1 MHSGAS
7 EEDGAIGVL
16 SADTPRAPESELS
29 NRCLFLETVAA
40 LVGTQVAWL
49 QEDLARQHFRHTTE
63 QAETRITSGSIIA
76 HSKSML
82 HVLHQVHQ
90 VGSSHAI
97 VLLRGE
103 SGVGKELMA
112 QALHEASPRKDKPL
126 IKINCAALPSALIEG
141 ELFGWQKGAF
151 TGVFQQ
157 ADKGTLFL
165 DEIGD
170 LSLSAQAKLLRVL
183 QDGVVQ
189 PLGTEKSIAVDV
201 RIICATNRHL
211 EKCVEAGTFRKDLYY
226 RINIF
231 PIFIPPLRDRTDD
244 IIPLANYYLKKYAEE
259 YKRPVSRISTPAM
272 DLLTGYKWPGNIREL
287 RNTMERAVLVCDE
300 EAIRAY
306 HLPTDM
312 QKSGQAN
319 TLREHGAGFTET
331 VERLEKDLIVDAL
344 RNAQGNIHQ
353 SARDIG
359 LTYRIIYYKI
369 KKYGINYHDFLP
381 SPSKGGRK
389 E

>member
-1 MHSGAS
+1 M
-7 EEDGAIGVL
+7 
-16 SADTPRAPESELS
+16 
-29 NRCLFLETVAA
+29 AA

-126 IKINCAALPSALIEG
+126 IKINCAALPSELIEG

-151 TGVFQQ
+151 TGAFQNHKGVFQQ

-244 IIPLANYYLKKYAEE
+244 IIPLVNYYLKKYAEE

>member
-1 MHSGAS
+1 M
-7 EEDGAIGVL
+7 
-16 SADTPRAPESELS
+16 
-29 NRCLFLETVAA
+29 
-40 LVGTQVAWL
+40 
-49 QEDLARQHFRHTTE
+49 
-63 QAETRITSGSIIA
+63 
-76 HSKSML
+76 
-82 HVLHQVHQ
+82 LHQVHQ

-126 IKINCAALPSALIEG
+126 IKINCAALPSELIEG

-151 TGVFQQ
+151 TGAFQNHKGVFQQ

>member
-1 MHSGAS
+1 M
-7 EEDGAIGVL
+7 
-16 SADTPRAPESELS
+16 
-29 NRCLFLETVAA
+29 
-40 LVGTQVAWL
+40 
-49 QEDLARQHFRHTTE
+49 
-63 QAETRITSGSIIA
+63 
-76 HSKSML
+76 
-82 HVLHQVHQ
+82 
-90 VGSSHAI
+90 
-97 VLLRGE
+97 
-103 SGVGKELMA
+103 
-112 QALHEASPRKDKPL
+112 
-126 IKINCAALPSALIEG
+126 
-141 ELFGWQKGAF
+141 
-151 TGVFQQ
+151 
-157 ADKGTLFL
+157 
-165 DEIGD
+165 
-170 LSLSAQAKLLRVL
+170 
-183 QDGVVQ
+183 
-189 PLGTEKSIAVDV
+189 
-201 RIICATNRHL
+201 
-211 EKCVEAGTFRKDLYY
+211 EAGTFRKDLYY

-353 SARDIG
+353 SARDIPHH
-359 LTYRIIYYKI
+359 LLQNQKVR
-369 KKYGINYHDFLP
+369 HQLPRLP
-381 SPSKGGRK
+381 SLPFQRRQEGIREPAGGSSEQGSLFLYVCCLPLCLLKLPDISAPLPVSAVSSVSACLMGPCPSGRSSARTFPSYGLLRYPAVAFSCQAGFK
-389 E
+389 AFTTERAPPGHSRSGETKMFLCFFRTAFSPERFCI

>member
-1 MHSGAS
+1 MK
-7 EEDGAIGVL
+7 
-16 SADTPRAPESELS
+16 
-29 NRCLFLETVAA
+29 N
-40 LVGTQVAWL
+40 AW
-49 QEDLARQHFRHTTE
+49 R
-63 QAETRITSGSIIA
+63 
-76 HSKSML
+76 
-82 HVLHQVHQ
+82 
-90 VGSSHAI
+90 
-97 VLLRGE
+97 
-103 SGVGKELMA
+103 
-112 QALHEASPRKDKPL
+112 
-126 IKINCAALPSALIEG
+126 
-141 ELFGWQKGAF
+141 
-151 TGVFQQ
+151 
-157 ADKGTLFL
+157 
-165 DEIGD
+165 
-170 LSLSAQAKLLRVL
+170 
-183 QDGVVQ
+183 
-189 PLGTEKSIAVDV
+189 
-201 RIICATNRHL
+201 
-211 EKCVEAGTFRKDLYY
+211 AGTFRKDLYY

>member
-1 MHSGAS
+1 
-7 EEDGAIGVL
+7 
-16 SADTPRAPESELS
+16 
-29 NRCLFLETVAA
+29 
-40 LVGTQVAWL
+40 
-49 QEDLARQHFRHTTE
+49 
-63 QAETRITSGSIIA
+63 
-76 HSKSML
+76 
-82 HVLHQVHQ
+82 
-90 VGSSHAI
+90 
-97 VLLRGE
+97 
-103 SGVGKELMA
+103 
-112 QALHEASPRKDKPL
+112 
-126 IKINCAALPSALIEG
+126 
-141 ELFGWQKGAF
+141 
-151 TGVFQQ
+151 
-157 ADKGTLFL
+157 
-165 DEIGD
+165 
-170 LSLSAQAKLLRVL
+170 
-183 QDGVVQ
+183 VQ

-312 QKSGQAN
+312 QKCGQAN